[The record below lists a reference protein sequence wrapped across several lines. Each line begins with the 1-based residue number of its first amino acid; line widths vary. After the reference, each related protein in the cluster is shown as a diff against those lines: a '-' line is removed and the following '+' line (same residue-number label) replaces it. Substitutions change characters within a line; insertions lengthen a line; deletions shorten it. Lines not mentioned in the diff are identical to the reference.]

1 MPKRGRPVGSKDVVP
16 RRSRVP
22 WAEVVAWRCKFQ
34 LLQILLYTRDLVS
47 LAACCPSADTEV
59 RFLFAHT
66 EGFQAWLADRNID
79 SLGLQLRT
87 WVRRDLLPLVEGT
100 RFFTQPLPETLFCAE
115 PRQRFASLRLLRW
128 VNEWVHRG
136 APLDCVQTPLYT
148 SAPALLL
155 APDAVQDGSQIWHDS
170 RRAQLRAQKAPVDE
184 LFSLLWT
191 L

>member
-1 MPKRGRPVGSKDVVP
+1 MPKRGRPVGSKDLVP
-16 RRSRVP
+16 RRLRVP

-47 LAACCPSADTEV
+47 LSACCCCSGADAEV

-66 EGFQAWLADRNID
+66 EGFQAWCADHHVD

-87 WVRRDLLPLVEGT
+87 WMRRDLLPLVEGT
-100 RFFTQPLPETLFCAE
+100 RFFTQPLPEGAE
-115 PRQRFASLRLLRW
+115 PRRRFASLRLLRW

-136 APLDCVQTPLYT
+136 APLDCVRTPLYS

-155 APDAVQDGSQIWHDS
+155 APDAVQDGSRIWHES
-170 RRAQLRAQKAPVDE
+170 RRAQKGGEADE
-184 LFSLLWT
+184 FFSLLWT